1 MDQINVIRDTM
12 HSEFEFKSLVLFI
25 FIYQVY
31 DAIYIL
37 SLKNQLRVF
46 ENH

>member
-1 MDQINVIRDTM
+1 M

-37 SLKNQLRVF
+37 SIENKLMFFKKITKGNLR
-46 ENH
+46 